1 MHVDTLVHLW
11 RFDRFTLDLG
21 RGALLDQAG
30 ELPLRPKSFALLR
43 LLVENA
49 GRLLERGAIMEA
61 LWPGVIVGEEGI
73 TQCVHDIRRALA
85 DDGTLLRTV
94 PRRGYVLCATVVAEA
109 AAEPCDPAVVG
120 GDGSRV
126 ALALPDGP
134 SIAVLP
140 FQNLTGDPGQ
150 DYVADGIVE
159 DVTTKLAWLRWLFV
173 AARNS
178 SFACWRHGGDVRRIG
193 RELGVRYVLEGSL
206 RRSGPRVRVT
216 GQLIDARNGMHLWAE
231 RFDGEAQDLFE
242 LQDGLT
248 AGVVAALAPELE
260 RAELERVRHKPS
272 PGAYDRY
279 LRGLEA
285 FHRFQAADNAAAF
298 ALFGEAAA
306 ADPSFAAAHGMAAR
320 CYLQRKAFGWAR
332 LTAAEIAHADRLA
345 RRAAELGR
353 DDPVALGAAG
363 GALLGVVGAV
373 EHGAELVDRALALSA
388 SLAWIWNYGAYAR
401 LYLGEPA
408 AAVEHG
414 RRALRLSPRDP
425 QTFGIKSAIALGHFF
440 EGRYELAQDWA
451 RAALADRPTFLVALC
466 VAVIGAALGG
476 RIRQASDQFRQLRA
490 LYPALAMADLVDL
503 LPFRRP
509 ADRARWRDGL
519 LAADAGN

>member
-1 MHVDTLVHLW
+1 LHVETLVHLW

-21 RGALLDQAG
+21 RGVLLCQDD

-49 GRLLERGAIMEA
+49 GRLIERGAIMEA
-61 LWPGVIVGEEGI
+61 LWPGVIVGDEGI
-73 TQCVHDIRRALA
+73 TQCVHDIRRALS
-85 DDGTLLRTV
+85 DDGTLVRTV
-94 PRRGYVLCATVVAEA
+94 PRRGYVLDAVAIA
-109 AAEPCDPAVVG
+109 AMASADQAPVRPERPGAAP
-120 GDGSRV
+120 
-126 ALALPDGP
+126 ALPEGP

-140 FQNLTGDPGQ
+140 FQNLTGDPAE

-159 DVTTKLAWLRWLFV
+159 DVTTELARLRWLFV

-178 SFACWRHGGDVRRIG
+178 SFACRRDGGDVRRIG

-206 RRSGPRVRVT
+206 RRCGPRVRVT
-216 GQLIDARNGMHLWAE
+216 GQLIDARSGMHLWAE

-248 AGVVAALAPELE
+248 ASVVAALAPELK
-260 RAELERVRHKPS
+260 RAELERVRRKPS

-298 ALFGEAAA
+298 ALFREAAA
-306 ADPSFAAAHGMAAR
+306 IDPGFAAAHGMAAR
-320 CYLQRKAFGWAR
+320 CYLQRKAFGWAS
-332 LTAAEIAHADRLA
+332 LTAAEIADADRLA
-345 RRAAELGR
+345 RRAADLGR

-373 EHGAELVDRALALSA
+373 ENGAELVDRALALSA

-408 AAVEHG
+408 ATVEHG

-425 QTFGIKSAIALGHFF
+425 QTFGIKSAIALGQFF
-440 EGRYELAQDWA
+440 EGRYESAQDWA

-466 VAVIGAALGG
+466 AAVISAALAG
-476 RIRQASDQFRQLRA
+476 RIDRAKEQWHGLRA

-519 LAADAGN
+519 LAADAGS